1 MVDFRTAAGLP
12 QRGRKPNPLNQQKF
26 DELPMHHPC
35 SPWKYEKRMDDLNEC
50 LAEPAPVEDWLD
62 FG

>member
-1 MVDFRTAAGLP
+1 MVNTRELIGLP
-12 QRGRKPNPLNQQKF
+12 RRGPKTNPINQQKF

-50 LAEPAPVEDWLD
+50 LAEPAPVEDWFD
-62 FG
+62 F

>member
-1 MVDFRTAAGLP
+1 MVNVRESIGLP
-12 QRGRKPNPLNQQKF
+12 GKGPRPNPINQQKF